1 MLSLMFIMI
10 SYLKLLFQLPVPGAE
25 PPELQERG
33 GGGACRHKVNIAMVT
48 VHPAPPTLPTLATP
62 AASLVFPLKRLNNSS
77 SNMLLSL
84 NLGNIGTKMQ

>member
-33 GGGACRHKVNIAMVT
+33 GGGGGCRHKVNIAMVT
-48 VHPAPPTLPTLATP
+48 VQPHPSPTPPTP
-62 AASLVFPLKRLNNSS
+62 AASLVFPLKRLNSSS
-77 SNMLLSL
+77 SNMLLSRL
-84 NLGNIGTKMQ
+84 PQPQKYWD